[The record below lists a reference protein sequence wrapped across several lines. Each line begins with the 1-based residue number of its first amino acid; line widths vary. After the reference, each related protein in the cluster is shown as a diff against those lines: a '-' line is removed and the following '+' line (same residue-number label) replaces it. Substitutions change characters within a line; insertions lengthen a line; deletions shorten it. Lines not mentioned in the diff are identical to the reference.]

1 MFSGSYAKHDV
12 TFLLKPVRLEPTPV
26 AEKERLI
33 QSGRRHYSEMISRE
47 SLPSAAYLRIFHETL
62 AREKGRFA
70 RDLLHL
76 ARHIASVRDETV
88 TLVSL
93 ARAGIPAGVLVGRV
107 LRNLLGRRAD
117 HYSVSIIR
125 DRGIDEIALR
135 FILDRHTAGS
145 VVFVDGWTG
154 KGVIAEELGQA
165 VGSFNA
171 RHGVNLDA
179 GLYTV
184 ADLCGAAA
192 FAATCED
199 YVIPSSV
206 LGATICGLVSR
217 SILND
222 SVIGP
227 GDFHGCLYYEEFAA
241 HDLSRWFVDEVYG
254 EIARQAEGGELI
266 SGTTVHGGLTP
277 RRSPLSRSPLKETSV
292 AFVED
297 MRRRF
302 GVRDVRHIKPGLGE
316 ATRVLLRRVPDCLLV
331 RDARLPEVAH
341 LLVLAR
347 EKNVPTI
354 VDAALP
360 YAAAALIKELDG

>member
-1 MFSGSYAKHDV
+1 MFSGSYQKDDV
-12 TFLLKPVRLEPTPV
+12 AFLLKPVRLEPTPV

-62 AREKGRFA
+62 TREKARFG
-70 RDLLHL
+70 RDLVLL
-76 ARHIASVRDETV
+76 ARHIASIREETV

-93 ARAGIPAGVLVGRV
+93 ARAGIPAGVLLGRV
-107 LRNLLGRRAD
+107 LRKLLGRRAD

-125 DRGIDEIALR
+125 DRGIDETALR
-135 FILDRHTAGS
+135 YILGRHPAES

-154 KGVIAEELGQA
+154 KGVIADELRQA
-165 VGSFNA
+165 VGGFNA
-171 RHGVNLDA
+171 RHGANLDA

-192 FAATCED
+192 FAATSED
-199 YVIPSSV
+199 YVIPSSI
-206 LGATICGLVSR
+206 LGATVCGLVSR

-222 SVIGP
+222 TVIGP

-254 EIARQAEGGELI
+254 EVEQQAEGGEHGAI
-266 SGTTVHGGLTP
+266 HGGLTP
-277 RRSPLSRSPLKETSV
+277 RRSPLDRTRLREVSA

-297 MRRRF
+297 IRRRF
-302 GVRDVRHIKPGLGE
+302 GVLNVQHIKPGLGE
-316 ATRVLLRRVPDCLLV
+316 ATRVLLRRVPERLLLRDACLL
-331 RDARLPEVAH
+331 EVAH

-347 EKNVPTI
+347 EKNVPI
-354 VDAALP
+354 LVDAALP